1 MKKIII
7 ACALAA
13 FIIACG
19 SDDSAQSEAPT
30 STTSTA
36 AAEPEA
42 PAADGKAIYKQYCV
56 ACHGLYGDMGAS
68 GAFNLQESELP
79 VEERVNVITNG
90 RNVMTPFKSILSP
103 EEIQAVAEYTLEL
116 KQD

>member
-7 ACALAA
+7 AFALAA
-13 FIIACG
+13 FVIACG
-19 SDDSAQSEAPT
+19 SDDSAQSETA
-30 STTSTA
+30 STA
-36 AAEPEA
+36 AAPAA
-42 PAADGKAIYKQYCV
+42 PAVDGGAVYKQYCV

-79 VEERVNVITNG
+79 VAERVNVITNG

-103 EEIQAVAEYTLEL
+103 EEIQAVAEYTLTL
-116 KQD
+116 KKD

>member
-7 ACALAA
+7 AFALAA

-19 SDDSAQSEAPT
+19 SDDSAQSEAPASS
-30 STTSTA
+30 STTAS
-36 AAEPEA
+36 AEPET

-79 VEERVNVITNG
+79 IEERVNVITNG

-116 KQD
+116 SKD